1 MNNINF
7 YIIKRKFQLMFLI
20 FLSFFVLCFY
30 TCSVINADEIGTS
43 DINTW
48 MPNKK
53 FQSLVLDDMKIQ
65 GILSKDS
72 TVNDITQQNMSKL
85 QWISGQYTTN
95 NALNRSFNTLS
106 DNRGVDSYSIEGI
119 QYATNIVALNLD
131 NTTDFNDGVHI
142 GDVTDI
148 SPISSLSK
156 LKYIFLRGNR
166 ITDVSPIV
174 QLQQS
179 DKNLTYVDVSLN
191 SIYDFKGMQLLPQQG
206 IQETS
211 RLYINGLNVGEGVH
225 NRIMNPTIGE
235 QVAVISD
242 PLKIN
247 SENRSTTVNINDIA
261 HLPSTYSISRVANL
275 TQAIPF
281 ENIHNYRYV
290 FPYIS
295 VSSRGANVNQIN
307 NTTFHYSNLPEQV
320 MNPKLRLPGYGVI
333 PLQYKYYIVL
343 HNNDYDDSY
352 YIPYVFVDN
361 GIVHVNYVDANG
373 NKLSDPTTLTGKIGD
388 SYTTSAKDIPGY
400 TLSKEPTNK
409 TGKYSADDINVNY
422 EYTKNPTVTT
432 GTVHVNYV
440 DANGNK
446 LSDPT
451 TLTGKIGDSY
461 TTSAKD
467 IQGYTLSKEPT
478 NKTGKYGADDIN
490 VNYEYTKN
498 PTVTTGTVHVNY
510 VDANGN
516 KLSDPTTLTG
526 KVGDSYT
533 TSAKDIPGYTLS
545 KEPTNKTGK
554 YGADD
559 INVNYEYTKNP
570 TVTTGTV
577 HVNYVDANGNKLSD
591 PTTLTGKIGDS
602 YTTSAKDIQGYTL
615 SKEPTNKTGKYG
627 ADDINVNYEYTKNPT
642 VTTGTVHVNYVDA
655 NGNKLSD
662 PTTLT
667 GKVGDSYTTSAKDIP
682 GYTLSKEPTNKTG
695 KYGADDI
702 NVNYEYT
709 KNPTVTTGTVHVNY
723 VDANGN
729 KLSDPTTLTGKIGD
743 SYTTSAKDIPGYTL
757 SKEPTN
763 KTGKYDTD
771 DVNVNYEY
779 TKNSDNDNIPIIV
792 NPSNHDAKNSDNN
805 NIPHNHFRI
814 DKNKT
819 SKYHGLAICS
829 IKYINMYSGLNNDL
843 NNRSNIV
850 ASYIKKTRIKY
861 PMFVVKG
868 VYSYE
873 NREYYKV
880 VDVNHKSKTNGL
892 IGYITANKHYVIPA
906 YLKSHTRFITVIN
919 PYGVYSSSNVK
930 LNNNLKKYNQGSIL
944 KINGIVK
951 HNLTT
956 RYVLPNGNYIT
967 GNCRLIELG
976 KRRIEKQIKLKKNVY
991 LYKDMNLTHKL
1002 RMLKRGRTYNLRYY
1016 DYSYRYDFNKTG
1028 FKIYLIKGGYIKADS
1043 KAIKITKRY

>member
-1 MNNINF
+1 
-7 YIIKRKFQLMFLI
+7 
-20 FLSFFVLCFY
+20 
-30 TCSVINADEIGTS
+30 
-43 DINTW
+43 

-361 GIVHVNYVDANG
+361 GIVHVNYLDANG

-461 TTSAKD
+461 TTSVKD

-526 KVGDSYT
+526 
-533 TSAKDIPGYTLS
+533 
-545 KEPTNKTGK
+545 
-554 YGADD
+554 
-559 INVNYEYTKNP
+559 
-570 TVTTGTV
+570 
-577 HVNYVDANGNKLSD
+577 
-591 PTTLTGKIGDS
+591 
-602 YTTSAKDIQGYTL
+602 
-615 SKEPTNKTGKYG
+615 
-627 ADDINVNYEYTKNPT
+627 
-642 VTTGTVHVNYVDA
+642 
-655 NGNKLSD
+655 
-662 PTTLT
+662 
-667 GKVGDSYTTSAKDIP
+667 
-682 GYTLSKEPTNKTG
+682 
-695 KYGADDI
+695 
-702 NVNYEYT
+702 
-709 KNPTVTTGTVHVNY
+709 
-723 VDANGN
+723 
-729 KLSDPTTLTGKIGD
+729 
-743 SYTTSAKDIPGYTL
+743 
-757 SKEPTN
+757 
-763 KTGKYDTD
+763 
-771 DVNVNYEY
+771 
-779 TKNSDNDNIPIIV
+779 
-792 NPSNHDAKNSDNN
+792 
-805 NIPHNHFRI
+805 
-814 DKNKT
+814 
-819 SKYHGLAICS
+819 
-829 IKYINMYSGLNNDL
+829 
-843 NNRSNIV
+843 
-850 ASYIKKTRIKY
+850 
-861 PMFVVKG
+861 
-868 VYSYE
+868 
-873 NREYYKV
+873 
-880 VDVNHKSKTNGL
+880 
-892 IGYITANKHYVIPA
+892 
-906 YLKSHTRFITVIN
+906 
-919 PYGVYSSSNVK
+919 
-930 LNNNLKKYNQGSIL
+930 
-944 KINGIVK
+944 
-951 HNLTT
+951 
-956 RYVLPNGNYIT
+956 
-967 GNCRLIELG
+967 
-976 KRRIEKQIKLKKNVY
+976 
-991 LYKDMNLTHKL
+991 
-1002 RMLKRGRTYNLRYY
+1002 
-1016 DYSYRYDFNKTG
+1016 
-1028 FKIYLIKGGYIKADS
+1028 
-1043 KAIKITKRY
+1043 

>member
-526 KVGDSYT
+526 K
-533 TSAKDIPGYTLS
+533 
-545 KEPTNKTGK
+545 
-554 YGADD
+554 
-559 INVNYEYTKNP
+559 
-570 TVTTGTV
+570 
-577 HVNYVDANGNKLSD
+577 
-591 PTTLTGKIGDS
+591 
-602 YTTSAKDIQGYTL
+602 
-615 SKEPTNKTGKYG
+615 
-627 ADDINVNYEYTKNPT
+627 
-642 VTTGTVHVNYVDA
+642 
-655 NGNKLSD
+655 
-662 PTTLT
+662 
-667 GKVGDSYTTSAKDIP
+667 
-682 GYTLSKEPTNKTG
+682 
-695 KYGADDI
+695 
-702 NVNYEYT
+702 
-709 KNPTVTTGTVHVNY
+709 
-723 VDANGN
+723 
-729 KLSDPTTLTGKIGD
+729 IGD